1 MGKTKKRGG
10 NIKNY
15 VKKLT
20 NRKKR
25 RKKPRKRLPKKLRKS
40 IITQKSI
47 NYRKKNFENYNNK
60 PKIEDFTTQW
70 DVISNNNN
78 LKIIPHRKS
87 NLTEKLRNN
96 EIKKYDLKGL
106 ENFILET
113 EKYIKNNS
121 DTLEELI
128 LEKQENDNKIDNLQE
143 QLNKQM
149 NNLGS
154 GVVRNNQD
162 HLRYYSVI
170 SKENEEKYIKWFKDI
185 KKIQQE
191 TLNNLIKKDNELDEE
206 IQSYEE
212 IIHDLKKILDMAIVE
227 KNKIEFNISRKQSFR
242 E

>member
-15 VKKLT
+15 LKKKLT
-20 NRKKR
+20 KIKKR
-25 RKKPRKRLPKKLRKS
+25 RKKLPKKLRES
-40 IITQKSI
+40 IIRQKSLKFMK
-47 NYRKKNFENYNNK
+47 NKFKNFNK
-60 PKIEDFTTQW
+60 PIIEDFNTKW

-106 ENFILET
+106 EKFILET

-121 DTLEELI
+121 DTLENLRK
-128 LEKQENDNKIDNLQE
+128 EKQENDNKIDNLQE
-143 QLNKQM
+143 QLKKPM

-154 GVVRNNQD
+154 GVVRNNKD

-170 SKENEEKYIKWFKDI
+170 SKENEEKYIKWYKDI

-191 TLNNLIKKDNELDEE
+191 TLNNLIKKDNELHEE

-212 IIHDLKKILDMAIVE
+212 IIHNLKIILDMAVVE
-227 KNKIEFNISRKQSFR
+227 KNKIKFNISRKQSFR